1 MLKTTV
7 TVLSIAALAAATT
20 ALPAAAADGPGNART
35 AGGTVE
41 SRVGGTGLGLP
52 IARDLLRGHGGEIR
66 LGEAASGTVFILS
79 LSAAEG

>member
-7 TVLSIAALAAATT
+7 TVLSIAALAA
-20 ALPAAAADGPGNART
+20 AAAADGPGNART

-41 SRVGGTGLGLP
+41 IRVGGTGLGLP